1 MPLIEPQPIPD
12 PSSFGRVHF
21 LAIGGA
27 GMSGVAAICLARGLT
42 VTGCDQ
48 SDSDVLAEL
57 VSQGATAMVGHD
69 PNHLVDIDTVVVSSA
84 IPPDNP
90 ELVEAQRRG
99 LPVLHRS
106 LALAS
111 LMTGQRVISIAGTH
125 GKTTTTAMCVAGLQA
140 AGHDPSYAIGG
151 TMVDSGVGS
160 HIGSDQ
166 EFVVEADES
175 DGTFRQYPTVVA
187 VVTGIDPDH
196 LDNWGTAERYAEGF
210 AQFATGSGVELVILD
225 GDDPG
230 AHELRSA
237 LLGAGRAVIAY
248 GQSADSDLRLCDI
261 ELDGSTPRAQL
272 TSRDWSAPLQLIV
285 PGIHNLRNAAAA
297 CCVGNY
303 LGVDMDRFLDGLA
316 TFHGTARRFQE
327 VGKAGGI
334 TVIDD
339 YAHHPTEVAVTIA
352 AAREVAGPGRI
363 IACFQPHLFT
373 RTRDFADEFGQEL
386 AQADQVVVLDVYP
399 AREQPIPGVTGE
411 LVAAAVRAHGGQVV
425 YLAEFDH
432 AVEELARL
440 ARPGDL
446 VLTIGA
452 GSVTSIGPGLVARL
466 DQS

>member
-12 PSSFGRVHF
+12 PSSLGRVHF

-48 SDSDVLAEL
+48 ADSDVLAEL
-57 VSQGATAMVGHD
+57 ASHGATAMVGHD
-69 PNHLVDIDTVVVSSA
+69 PSHLTDIDTVVVSSA
-84 IPPDNP
+84 IPPENP

-140 AGHDPSYAIGG
+140 AGGDPSYVIGG

-160 HIGSDQ
+160 HIGADQ

-175 DGTFRQYPTVVA
+175 DGTFRQYPTAVA

-196 LDNWGTAERYAEGF
+196 LDNWGTAEHYAEGF
-210 AQFATGSGVELVILD
+210 VQFATGSDVELVILD

-230 AHELRSA
+230 ARELRSA
-237 LLGAGRAVIAY
+237 LLKAGRAVIAY
-248 GQSADSDLRLCDI
+248 GQSAHSDLRLCDI
-261 ELDGSTPRAQL
+261 ELEGSTSRAQL

-297 CCVGNY
+297 CCVGQY

-327 VGKAGGI
+327 VGQAGGI

-339 YAHHPTEVAVTIA
+339 YAHHPTEIAATIA
-352 AAREVAGPGRI
+352 AAREVAGSGRI
-363 IACFQPHLFT
+363 IACFQPHLFS
-373 RTRDFADEFGQEL
+373 RTRDFADEFGQQL

-411 LVAAAVRAHGGQVV
+411 LVAVAVRAHGGQVV
-425 YLAEFDH
+425 YLADYDD
-432 AVEELARL
+432 AVEELAGL

-452 GSVTSIGPGLVARL
+452 GSVTNIGPPLVARL